1 MSRARPTVCLDLDR
15 TTIYSA
21 AALDLREPD
30 HEAPRLLCVEVYKGA
45 PLSFLT
51 EAAAATL
58 CELQDVAT
66 VVPTT
71 TRTPAQLARVH
82 LPGPPARY
90 AIASNGGHL
99 LVDGVAD
106 PEWDA
111 AVRRRLADCAPLAE
125 VHAHLRAR
133 GGPFMLA
140 LREAS
145 ELFAYA
151 VVDRAALPDGWVDE
165 LGAWCAPRGW
175 TVSLQGRK
183 VYAVP
188 AGLTKS
194 AAATE
199 VVARCGGGSLLAAG
213 DSLLDAD
220 LLDAADAAIRPAHG
234 ELADSGYTRPHVAV
248 TAATGVHAGEELLAW
263 LARRVADDEVAPTS
277 DRVCPKKIY
286 NDGGESARWPS
297 GTSSR
302 TACRD

>member
-1 MSRARPTVCLDLDR
+1 VTVVCLDLDR
-15 TTIYSA
+15 TVIYSA
-21 AALDLREPD
+21 AALDLRGPD
-30 HEAPRLLCVEVYKGA
+30 HEAPRLLCVEVHEGA
-45 PLSFLT
+45 PLSFMT

-58 CELQDVAT
+58 RELQGLAA

-71 TRTPAQLARVH
+71 TRTPAQLARVR

-111 AVRRRLADCAPLAE
+111 AVRARLTGCAPLDE
-125 VHAHLRAR
+125 VHAHIRAR
-133 GGPFMLA
+133 GGPFMLS

-145 ELFAYA
+145 ELFVYS
-151 VVDRAALPDGWVDE
+151 VVDRPALPDGWVDE
-165 LGAWCAPRGW
+165 LTGWCAARGW

-194 AAATE
+194 AAAKE
-199 VVARCGGGSLLAAG
+199 VVARCGGGPLLAAG

-220 LLDAADAAIRPAHG
+220 LLDAADAAVRPAHG
-234 ELADSGYTRPHVAV
+234 ELAATGFTRPHVAV
-248 TAATGVHAGEELLAW
+248 TAATGVAAGAELL
-263 LARRVADDEVAPTS
+263 
-277 DRVCPKKIY
+277 DRLHKWATDPSMSV
-286 NDGGESARWPS
+286 SAS
-297 GTSSR
+297 L
-302 TACRD
+302 

>member
-1 MSRARPTVCLDLDR
+1 MSAVVCLDLDR

-21 AALDLREPD
+21 AALDLRGPD

-51 EAAAATL
+51 EAAAGTL
-58 CELQDVAT
+58 RELQDVAT

-71 TRTPAQLARVH
+71 TRIPAQLARVH

-99 LVDGVAD
+99 LVNGVAD

-111 AVRRRLADCAPLAE
+111 AVRERLTGCAPLAE

-133 GGPFMLA
+133 GGPFVLT

-145 ELFAYA
+145 DLFAYA
-151 VVDRAALPDGWVDE
+151 VVDRAALPDDWVDE
-165 LGAWCAPRGW
+165 LAAWCAPRGW

-194 AAATE
+194 AAAAE
-199 VVARCGGGSLLAAG
+199 VVARCGGGPLLAAG

-220 LLDAADAAIRPAHG
+220 LLEAAGAAIRPAHG
-234 ELADSGYTRPHVAV
+234 ELADSGFTRAHLAV
-248 TAATGVHAGEELLAW
+248 TTATGVAAGEELLGW
-263 LARRVADDEVAPTS
+263 LRDRAAADSMTV
-277 DRVCPKKIY
+277 
-286 NDGGESARWPS
+286 S
-297 GTSSR
+297 GR
-302 TACRD
+302 L

>member
-1 MSRARPTVCLDLDR
+1 MTVVCLDLDR

-21 AALDLREPD
+21 AALDLRGPD
-30 HEAPRLLCVEVYKGA
+30 HQAPRLLCVEIYKGA
-45 PLSFLT
+45 PLSFMT
-51 EAAAATL
+51 ESAVAALHA
-58 CELQDVAT
+58 LQAVAT

-71 TRTPAQLARVH
+71 TRTPEQLARVH

-99 LVDGVAD
+99 LVDGGDGVVRAD

-111 AVRRRLADCAPLAE
+111 AVRERLTACAPLAE
-125 VHAHLRAR
+125 VQAHLRAR
-133 GGPFMLA
+133 GGPFVLA

-145 ELFAYA
+145 GLFAYA

-165 LGAWCAPRGW
+165 LAAWCAPRGW

-194 AAATE
+194 AAAAE
-199 VVARCGGGSLLAAG
+199 VVARCGGGPLLAAG

-220 LLDAADAAIRPAHG
+220 LLDAADTAIRPAHG
-234 ELADSGYTRPHVAV
+234 ELADTGFTRPHVAV
-248 TAATGVHAGEELLAW
+248 TTASGAAAGAELLGW
-263 LARRVADDEVAPTS
+263 LRDRAVAVGPMS
-277 DRVCPKKIY
+277 V
-286 NDGGESARWPS
+286 S
-297 GTSSR
+297 GSL
-302 TACRD
+302 

>member
-1 MSRARPTVCLDLDR
+1 VSAVVCLDLDR

-21 AALDLREPD
+21 AALDLRGPD
-30 HEAPRLLCVEVYKGA
+30 HEGPRLLCVEVYKGA

-51 EAAAATL
+51 EAAAGTL
-58 CELQDVAT
+58 RELQEVAT

-111 AVRRRLADCAPLAE
+111 AVRERLTGCAPLAE

-133 GGPFMLA
+133 GGPFVLT

-145 ELFAYA
+145 DLFAYA
-151 VVDRAALPDGWVDE
+151 VVDRAALPGDWVDE
-165 LGAWCAPRGW
+165 LAAWCAPRGW

-194 AAATE
+194 AAAGE
-199 VVARCGGGSLLAAG
+199 VVARCGGGPLLAAG

-220 LLDAADAAIRPAHG
+220 LLEAAAAAIRPAHG
-234 ELADSGYTRPHVAV
+234 ELADSGFTRAHVAV
-248 TAATGVHAGEELLAW
+248 TAATGVAAGEELLGW
-263 LARRVADDEVAPTS
+263 LRDRAAADSMTV
-277 DRVCPKKIY
+277 
-286 NDGGESARWPS
+286 S
-297 GTSSR
+297 GR
-302 TACRD
+302 L

>member
-1 MSRARPTVCLDLDR
+1 VKADPVACLDLDR

-21 AALDLREPD
+21 AALDLQGPD
-30 HEAPRLLCVEVYKGA
+30 HEAPRLLCVEVYRGV
-45 PLSFLT
+45 PQSFLT

-58 CELQDVAT
+58 RELQAVAT

-71 TRTPAQLARVH
+71 TRTPAQLARVQ

-99 LVDGVAD
+99 LVDGVPD
-106 PEWDA
+106 PDWDA
-111 AVRRRLADCAPLAE
+111 AVRQRLAACAPLAE

-133 GGPFMLA
+133 SGPFVLT

-145 ELFAYA
+145 ELFCYS
-151 VVDRAALPDGWVDE
+151 VVDRPALPGGWVDE
-165 LGAWCAPRGW
+165 LTAWCATRGW

-194 AAATE
+194 AAAAE
-199 VVARCGGGSLLAAG
+199 VVARCGGGPLLAAG

-234 ELADSGYTRPHVAV
+234 ELAATGFTRPHLAV
-248 TAATGVHAGEELLAW
+248 TAATGVAAGAELLGWLRDRAW
-263 LARRVADDEVAPTS
+263 PCGR
-277 DRVCPKKIY
+277 
-286 NDGGESARWPS
+286 
-297 GTSSR
+297 
-302 TACRD
+302 

>member
-1 MSRARPTVCLDLDR
+1 VSAVVCLDLDR

-21 AALDLREPD
+21 AALDLRGPD

-51 EAAAATL
+51 EAAAGTL
-58 CELQDVAT
+58 RELQDVAT

-99 LVDGVAD
+99 LVDGVPD

-111 AVRRRLADCAPLAE
+111 AVRERLTGCAPLAE

-133 GGPFMLA
+133 GGSFVLT

-145 ELFAYA
+145 GLFAYA
-151 VVDRAALPDGWVDE
+151 VVDRSALPDGWVDD
-165 LGAWCAPRGW
+165 LAAWCAPRGW

-194 AAATE
+194 AAAAE
-199 VVARCGGGSLLAAG
+199 VVARCGGGPLLAAG

-220 LLDAADAAIRPAHG
+220 LLEAAGAAIRPAHG
-234 ELADSGYTRPHVAV
+234 ELADSGFTRGHLTV
-248 TAATGVHAGEELLAW
+248 TAATGVAAGEELLGW
-263 LARRVADDEVAPTS
+263 LRDRAAADSMTVSGRV
-277 DRVCPKKIY
+277 
-286 NDGGESARWPS
+286 
-297 GTSSR
+297 
-302 TACRD
+302 

>member
-1 MSRARPTVCLDLDR
+1 VTVVCLDLDR

-21 AALDLREPD
+21 AALDLPGPD

-51 EAAAATL
+51 EAAAGTL
-58 CELQDVAT
+58 RELQEVAT

-71 TRTPAQLARVH
+71 TRTPEQLARVH

-99 LVDGVAD
+99 LVNGVAD

-111 AVRRRLADCAPLAE
+111 MVREQLAGSAALSE
-125 VHAHLRAR
+125 VQAHLRAR
-133 GGPFMLA
+133 GGPFVLA

-145 ELFAYA
+145 GLFAYA

-165 LGAWCAPRGW
+165 LAAWCAPRGW

-194 AAATE
+194 AAAAE
-199 VVARCGGGSLLAAG
+199 VVARCGGGPLLAAG

-220 LLDAADAAIRPAHG
+220 LLEAAGAAIRPAHG
-234 ELADSGYTRPHVAV
+234 ELADSGFTRPHLAV
-248 TAATGVHAGEELLAW
+248 TAAIGVAAGEELLGW
-263 LARRVADDEVAPTS
+263 LHDQARDHARAAVAAPMT
-277 DRVCPKKIY
+277 V
-286 NDGGESARWPS
+286 S
-297 GTSSR
+297 GR
-302 TACRD
+302 L